1 MAFSDKLKLIA
12 ADYAQNQK
20 YRIDELQRELL
31 ELETRK
37 SLLTDQLQAAR
48 DSTLRFAIYS
58 PRAGL
63 TSDYECPAC
72 WIQRGEKAS
81 LKPLPSD
88 SSIDDFQCSVCRQQ
102 YDDA

>member
-1 MAFSDKLKLIA
+1 MAFADKLKLIA

-20 YRIDELQRELL
+20 NRIDELQRELS

-37 SLLTDQLQAAR
+37 SLLSDQLQSAR

-58 PRAGL
+58 PRPGL
-63 TSDYECPAC
+63 TDDYECPAC
-72 WIQRGEKAS
+72 WIERGEKAA

-88 SSIDDFQCSVCRQQ
+88 SSIVDFQCSVCRQQ